1 MRVQLRN
8 GCIYE
13 RPVNDRSDVWGI
25 PDQRHHIDLLLNPNE
40 ASIRKVSIGDSVIKA
55 LKSQLAWREQ
65 KIKNGEVV
73 HNSDFIFFSIYK
85 PGYPASAKWVW
96 DRFTKYVKL
105 AGLPKNLTPHS
116 LRHTHVTLLAEA
128 GEQLAVIQERLG
140 HKNDEITKR
149 IYLHVTAEQRKA
161 IPDRFEM
168 IMSS

>member
-1 MRVQLRN
+1 M
-8 GCIYE
+8 
-13 RPVNDRSDVWGI
+13 
-25 PDQRHHIDLLLNPNE
+25 
-40 ASIRKVSIGDSVIKA
+40 
-55 LKSQLAWREQ
+55 
-65 KIKNGEVV
+65 
-73 HNSDFIFFSIYK
+73 YK

-96 DRFTKYVKL
+96 DRFTKHVKL

-116 LRHTHVTLLAEA
+116 LRHTHVTRLAEA

-149 IYLHVTAEQRKA
+149 IYLHLTAEQRKA